1 VPDLESWQL
10 AEHRTQGLR
19 QWIWRAFVQSA
30 LIPLVLVETVL
41 IAVYL
46 LANGAIRDAQI
57 EHLREVALYDL
68 QAAARQESRSIDQQ
82 LSQVA
87 ELTLLYRNLT
97 GEALLADTPTPPAPV
112 LALTPDGVRHSPRD
126 DGGAA
131 VFYANSTRADR
142 HDLDKVARM
151 RALDPLM
158 RQITQRNPLVA
169 SIYFNSWDSYNHI
182 YPWFFTPDQY
192 PRDMVIPDYNFY
204 YLADAEHNPSRGLVW
219 TDVYLDPAGHGWMMS
234 AIAPVYRGDFLE
246 GVVGLDITVGALL
259 EQIGRLQLPWDG
271 YAVLVSDELNIM
283 ALPAPGEADFGLAE
297 LTRHSYDEAIRREL
311 FKPEDF
317 NLERRAQTRALAAAM
332 RAQDQ
337 GVLALEL
344 GGRQRLMAW
353 TTIEQTGWHLLTVV
367 DEQQVFARTEALAE
381 RYERIG
387 YLLIAGLVLFYAV
400 FFAVMW
406 LRARR
411 LSDRLTTPIAGI
423 SRMMDQIG
431 RGHWRPEPVD
441 SPIEELGR
449 MAADTSAMGIQL
461 ERSEAHRREV
471 QERLELVLES
481 ATESLWERDL
491 ASGTLRLRGRFCKR
505 FGLGGERIDEA
516 DFLARVHPEDL
527 PRIQLARERVQQ
539 GADTYYA
546 SEFRFAD
553 GNGRYHW
560 LLSRGRV
567 LERDPDSGV
576 ATLMAGTHVDI
587 DALKQ
592 TEADLRHATLEAQ
605 LASQAKSRFISS
617 ISHEL
622 RTPLNAIHGFAQLM
636 IMEREEHGRR
646 EGDDYL
652 DEILRAS
659 QHLDQLVA
667 DLLEWSSIQAE
678 KPRLELQPVKVRQV
692 MQECAELV
700 EPDVRLKGLQFNLDL
715 PEDEL
720 CVPADPRRLR
730 QVLLN
735 LLSNAIKYNSPQ
747 GHVTLSYQVAAGYI
761 RLLVEDTGLGI
772 APELQGQ
779 LFEPFQRLGRENTS
793 IQGTGIGLSLCREFA
808 ALMNGRMGLHS
819 EAGIGSSFWIE
830 LPLWRDGM
838 HASTDPQAPARLPR
852 VFYAEDNPASQFLVR
867 KALAD
872 LADVQVA
879 SDGRLALEQ
888 VLADPPALLLLDL
901 NLQGSDGEEVLR
913 RVRENPATRQLPVIV
928 LSAVADVRRMA
939 GLDCQ
944 ARLAKPINLEELRG
958 LVTAVLARQGAR
970 DER

>member
-1 VPDLESWQL
+1 L
-10 AEHRTQGLR
+10 AENRTQGLR

-30 LIPLVLVETVL
+30 LIPLILVETVL

-46 LANGAIRDAQI
+46 LTNSAIRDAQTDY
-57 EHLREVALYDL
+57 LREVALVDL
-68 QAAARQESRSIDQQ
+68 QASARQESRSVDEQ
-82 LSQVA
+82 LRHVS
-87 ELTLLYRNLT
+87 ELAQMYRNLSS
-97 GEALLADTPTPPAPV
+97 EVLLSTSPAPPAPPLV
-112 LALTPDGVRHSPRD
+112 LNADGVRHSPKD
-126 DGGAA
+126 DGGSA

-142 HDLDKVARM
+142 HDLEKVARM
-151 RALDPLM
+151 RTLDPVM
-158 RQITQRNPLVA
+158 RQITERNPLVA

-192 PRDMVIPDYNFY
+192 PHDMVIPNYNFY
-204 YLADAEHNPSRGLVW
+204 YLADAEHNPGRGLVW

-246 GVVGLDITVGALL
+246 GVVGLDITVDNLL
-259 EQIGRLQLPWDG
+259 EQIGRLQVPWDG
-271 YAVLVSDELNIM
+271 YAVLVSDDLDIM
-283 ALPAPGEADFGLAE
+283 ALPAPGEADFGLSE

-317 NLERRAQTRALAAAM
+317 NLARRPQTRALATAM
-332 RAQDQ
+332 GERTE
-337 GVLALEL
+337 GVLAVEL
-344 GGRQRLMAW
+344 GGRARLLAW

-367 DEQQVFARTEALAE
+367 DEQQVFARTESLAE
-381 RYERIG
+381 HYKRIG

-400 FFAVMW
+400 FFGLMW

-423 SRMMDQIG
+423 SRMMEEIG
-431 RGHWRPEPVD
+431 RGHWQPEPV
-441 SPIEELGR
+441 SSEITELAR
-449 MAADTSAMGIQL
+449 MATDTAQTGRRL
-461 ERSEAHRREV
+461 EQSEAHRQEA

-481 ATESLWERDL
+481 ATESIWERNL
-491 ASGTLRLRGRFCKR
+491 RSGTLRLRGRFCKR
-505 FGLGGERIDEA
+505 FGLPAEQMDEA
-516 DFLARVHPEDL
+516 DFIARVHPEDL
-527 PRIQLARERVQQ
+527 PRVRLAQQRVEQ
-539 GADTYYA
+539 GADIYYA

-553 GNGRYHW
+553 SAGRYHW

-567 LERDPDSGV
+567 LERDRQSGA

-636 IMEREEHGRR
+636 IMEREHPGP
-646 EGDDYL
+646 DTVDYL
-652 DEILRAS
+652 DEILMAS
-659 QHLDQLVA
+659 RHLDQLVA

-678 KPRLELQPVKVRQV
+678 RPRLELQPVAVRQI
-692 MQECAELV
+692 MLECAELV
-700 EPDVRLKGLQFNLDL
+700 EPEVRLNGLQLNLDL
-715 PEDEL
+715 PDNEVQ
-720 CVPADPRRLR
+720 VPADPRRLR

-735 LLSNAIKYNSPQ
+735 LLSNAIKYNTPR
-747 GHVTLSYQVAAGYI
+747 GHITLSYQVAAGYI
-761 RLLVEDTGLGI
+761 RLLVEDTGMGI
-772 APELQGQ
+772 APELQDQ
-779 LFEPFQRLGRENTS
+779 LFEPFQRLGRENTA
-793 IQGTGIGLSLCREFA
+793 IQGTGIGLSICREFA

-819 EAGIGSSFWIE
+819 ETGIGSSFWIE

-838 HASTDPQAPARLPR
+838 HAAPAEQAAIALPR

-867 KALAD
+867 KALTD

-888 VLADPPALLLLDL
+888 VIADPPSLLLLDL
-901 NLQGSDGEEVLR
+901 NLQGIDGEEVLR
-913 RVRENPATRQLPVIV
+913 HLRENPSTRHLPVII
-928 LSAVADVRRMA
+928 LSAVADSRRTA
-939 GLDCQ
+939 ALDCQ
-944 ARLAKPINLEELRG
+944 GMLAKPVDLDELRT
-958 LVTAVLARQGAR
+958 LVRTILAGGSNDAHAR
-970 DER
+970 

>member
-1 VPDLESWQL
+1 M

-57 EHLREVALYDL
+57 DHLREVALFDL
-68 QAAARQESRSIDQQ
+68 QASARQEARSIDQQ
-82 LSQVA
+82 LQQVGELA
-87 ELTLLYRNLT
+87 ELYRNLT
-97 GEALLADTPTPPAPV
+97 RETLLASAAAPPLPA

-126 DGGAA
+126 DGGSA
-131 VFYANSTRADR
+131 VFYANSTPADR
-142 HDLDKVARM
+142 HDLGKVARM

-158 RQITQRNPLVA
+158 RQITERNPLVA

-204 YLADAEHNPSRGLVW
+204 YLADAEHNPGRGLVW

-234 AIAPVYRGDFLE
+234 VIAPVYREDFLE
-246 GVVGLDITVGALL
+246 GVVGLDITVGGLL
-259 EQIGRLQLPWDG
+259 EQIGRLQVPWDG

-283 ALPAPGEADFGLAE
+283 ALPNPGEADFGLSE

-317 NLERRAQTRALAAAM
+317 NLARHAQTRALAQAM
-332 RAQDQ
+332 RQDDQ

-344 GGRQRLMAW
+344 DGRQRLLAW

-381 RYERIG
+381 HFKRIG

-400 FFAVMW
+400 FFGVMW

-411 LSDRLTTPIAGI
+411 LSDRLTRPIAGI
-423 SRMMDQIG
+423 SQMMQEIG
-431 RGHWRPEPVD
+431 RGHWRPDPVASEID
-441 SPIEELGR
+441 ELER
-449 MAADTSAMGIQL
+449 MARDTSTMGVHL
-461 ERSEAHRREV
+461 EQSEAHRREV

-491 ASGTLRLRGRFCKR
+491 GSATLRLRGRFCKR
-505 FGLGGERIDEA
+505 FGLPAEQLDEA
-516 DFLARVHPEDL
+516 SFLARVHPEDL
-527 PRIQLARERVQQ
+527 PRIHLARERVQQ
-539 GADTYYA
+539 GANIYYA

-553 GNGRYHW
+553 SAGRYHW

-567 LERDPDSGV
+567 LERDPHSGA

-646 EGDDYL
+646 DGDDHL
-652 DEILRAS
+652 DEILLAS
-659 QHLDQLVA
+659 RHLDQLVA

-678 KPRLELQPVKVRQV
+678 KPRLQLQAVVVRQV

-700 EPDVRLKGLQFNLDL
+700 EPEVRLKGLQLNLDL
-715 PEDEL
+715 PEDDL
-720 CVPADPRRLR
+720 RVPADSRRLR

-735 LLSNAIKYNSPQ
+735 LLSNAIKYNTPQ

-772 APELQGQ
+772 APELQDQ
-779 LFEPFQRLGRENTS
+779 LFEPFQRLGRENTT

-808 ALMNGRMGLHS
+808 TLMNGRMGLHS

-830 LPLWRDGM
+830 LPLWREGV
-838 HASTDPQAPARLPR
+838 HSAGEPLTGERLPR
-852 VFYAEDNPASQFLVR
+852 IFYAEDNPASQFLVR

-879 SDGRLALEQ
+879 SDGRVALQQ
-888 VLADPPALLLLDL
+888 VLAEPPAVLLLDL
-901 NLQGSDGEEVLR
+901 NLPGIDGEELLR
-913 RVRENPATRQLPVIV
+913 QVRANPATRHLPVIV
-928 LSAVADVRRMA
+928 LSAVADVRRIA

-944 ARLAKPINLEELRG
+944 AKLAKPINLEQLRG
-958 LVTAVLARQGAR
+958 LVTEILAGHAGA
-970 DER
+970 ETS